1 MSEVVKANYYALMI
15 AILTGET
22 ACQSLKDMGFVMK
35 EDEDE

>member
-35 EDEDE
+35 EDEE